1 MQVHGADKSTGFS
14 RRHKPMSEI
23 NVTPF
28 VDVMLVLLVVFMVA
42 APLLTVGVPVDLPN
56 SLAKA
61 LPENTKPLSLTI
73 DKDGKLYLQDEAIDL
88 NELVP
93 RLKVIFEGRKDDRI
107 YIHGD
112 SSVDYGVIMKVMGRM
127 NGAGFS
133 RVALVTD
140 TENR

>member
-1 MQVHGADKSTGFS
+1 MQMQGGNKSTGFS

-42 APLLTVGVPVDLPN
+42 APLLTVGIPIDLPN
-56 SLAKA
+56 SAAKA
-61 LPENTKPLSLTI
+61 LPENTKPLSITI
-73 DKDGKLYLQDEAIDL
+73 AKDGQLYLQDEAIEL
-88 NELVP
+88 VELVP
-93 RLKVIFEGRKDDRI
+93 RLKVIFDGRKDGRI

-112 SSVDYGVIMKVMGRM
+112 RAVDYGVVMKVMGRM

-140 TENR
+140 TEN

>member
-1 MQVHGADKSTGFS
+1 MQGHGGNKPSTFR

-56 SLAKA
+56 SAAKA

-73 DKDGKLYLQDEAIDL
+73 DRNGTIYLQDEAIEL
-88 NELVP
+88 SELVP
-93 RLKVIFEGRKDDRI
+93 RLTVIFSGRKDDRI

-112 SSVDYGVIMKVMGRM
+112 SAVDYGVVMKVMGQM

-140 TENR
+140 TEN

>member
-1 MQVHGADKSTGFS
+1 MQFSSENKPSTFS

-28 VDVMLVLLVVFMVA
+28 VDVMLVLLVVFMVT

-56 SLAKA
+56 SAAKA
-61 LPENTKPLSLTI
+61 LPENTSPLSLTI
-73 DKDGKLYLQDEAIDL
+73 DRDGKLYLQDEAIEL

-93 RLKVIFEGRKDDRI
+93 RLKVIFAGRRDDRI

-112 SSVDYGVIMKVMGRM
+112 SAVDYGVIMKVMGRM

-140 TENR
+140 TER

>member
-1 MQVHGADKSTGFS
+1 MQGHGGNKPSTFR

-56 SLAKA
+56 SAAKA

-73 DKDGKLYLQDEAIDL
+73 DRYGKIYLQDEAIEL
-88 NELVP
+88 SELVP
-93 RLKVIFEGRKDDRI
+93 RLTVIFSGRKDDRI

-112 SSVDYGVIMKVMGRM
+112 SAVDYGTVMKVMGQM

-140 TENR
+140 TEN

>member
-1 MQVHGADKSTGFS
+1 MQVHGAHKSSSFS
-14 RRHKPMSEI
+14 RRRKPMSEI

-42 APLLTVGVPVDLPN
+42 APLLTVGVPIDLPN
-56 SLAKA
+56 SAAKA

-73 DKDGKLYLQDEAIDL
+73 DKDGTLYIQDEVIKL

-93 RLKVIFEGRKDDRI
+93 RLKVIFENRKDDRI

-112 SSVDYGVIMKVMGRM
+112 KTVDYGVIMKVMGRM
-127 NGAGFS
+127 NAAGFS

-140 TENR
+140 TEK

>member
-1 MQVHGADKSTGFS
+1 MQMHGGHNSTGFK

-42 APLLTVGVPVDLPN
+42 APLLTVGIPIDLPN
-56 SLAKA
+56 SAAKA
-61 LPENTKPLSLTI
+61 LPENTKPLSITI
-73 DKDGKLYLQDEAIDL
+73 AKDGQLYLQDEAIEL
-88 NELVP
+88 VELVP
-93 RLKVIFEGRKDDRI
+93 RLKVIFDGRKDGRI

-112 SSVDYGVIMKVMGRM
+112 STVDYGVVMKVMGRM

-140 TENR
+140 TEN

>member
-1 MQVHGADKSTGFS
+1 MQSHGGNKPSTFS

-56 SLAKA
+56 SAAKA

-73 DKDGKLYLQDEAIDL
+73 DKNGKIYLQDEAIEL
-88 NELVP
+88 SELVP
-93 RLKVIFEGRKDDRI
+93 RLIVIFSGRKDDRI

-112 SSVDYGVIMKVMGRM
+112 SAVDYGVVMKVMGQM

-140 TENR
+140 TEK

>member
-1 MQVHGADKSTGFS
+1 MQLHGSSHNRTGFS

-28 VDVMLVLLVVFMVA
+28 VDVMLVLLVIFMVA
-42 APLLTVGVPVDLPN
+42 APLLTVGVPIDLP
-56 SLAKA
+56 SSAAKS

-73 DKDGKLYLQDEAIDL
+73 DKDGALYIQDEKIAIA
-88 NELVP
+88 ELVP
-93 RLKVIFEGRKDDRI
+93 RLKVIFENRTDDRI

-112 SSVDYGVIMKVMGRM
+112 ENVNYGVVMEVMGLM

-140 TENR
+140 TE

>member
-1 MQVHGADKSTGFS
+1 MQMYGGHKTTGFS

-42 APLLTVGVPVDLPN
+42 APLLTVGIPVDLP
-56 SLAKA
+56 SSAAKA
-61 LPENTKPLSLTI
+61 LPENTKPLSITI
-73 DKDGKLYLQDEAIDL
+73 ARDGQIYLQDEAIEL
-88 NELVP
+88 VELVP
-93 RLKVIFEGRKDDRI
+93 RLKVIFDGRQDGRI

-112 SSVDYGVIMKVMGRM
+112 KSVDYGMVMKVMGRM

-140 TENR
+140 AEN

>member
-1 MQVHGADKSTGFS
+1 MLNNGGHNSTGFK

-28 VDVMLVLLVVFMVA
+28 VDVMLVLLVVFMVT
-42 APLLTVGVPVDLPN
+42 APLLTVGIPVDLP
-56 SLAKA
+56 SSAAKS
-61 LPENTKPLSLTI
+61 LPENTKPLSITI
-73 DKDGKLYLQDEAIDL
+73 TKDGQLYLQDEAIEL
-88 NELVP
+88 AELVP
-93 RLKVIFEGRKDDRI
+93 RLKAIFSGRKDGRI

-112 SSVDYGVIMKVMGRM
+112 KSVDYGVVMKVMGRM

-140 TENR
+140 TEN